1 MTENKCS
8 SLEKSD
14 ITIAPKQI
22 LFLDHEILF
31 LMADG
36 VSEKLEEDR
45 VLLVCIEQEN
55 TEEGS
60 SIRLPVE
67 KVTIQTV
74 GHLFL
79 GTVYGTRCEIRT
91 DKMHSTEGEVLI
103 DILQHYPWLWV
114 GDHEC
119 LNSHSKK
126 KWEELQY
133 MVEEMRACSILF
145 G

>member
-1 MTENKCS
+1 MIENKCS
-8 SLEKSD
+8 SWEKGD
-14 ITIAPKQI
+14 ITITPEKI
-22 LFLDHEILF
+22 VFLDHGILF

-45 VLLVCIEQEN
+45 ILLVYIEQKKAEEERTILLSLEEVTTK
-55 TEEGS
+55 TEG
-60 SIRLPVE
+60 
-67 KVTIQTV
+67 K
-74 GHLFL
+74 LFL

-91 DKMHSTEGEVLI
+91 EKMHSTEGELLI

-119 LNSHSKK
+119 LNSHNKK
-126 KWEELQY
+126 KWEELRY